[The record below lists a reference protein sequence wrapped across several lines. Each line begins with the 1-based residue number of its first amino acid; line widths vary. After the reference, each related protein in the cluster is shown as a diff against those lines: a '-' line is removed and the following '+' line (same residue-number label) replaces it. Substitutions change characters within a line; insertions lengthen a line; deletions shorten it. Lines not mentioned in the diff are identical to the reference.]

1 MSGHHLRLSLWHH
14 LALQNLESRPA
25 LEQENV
31 AAIRPQQ
38 VAADGALPKMLA
50 HEIFQSLLLGR
61 MLMP

>member
-1 MSGHHLRLSLWHH
+1 
-14 LALQNLESRPA
+14 LQNLESRPA

-31 AAIRPQQ
+31 AALRPQQ

-50 HEIFQSLLLGR
+50 REIFQSLLLGR